1 MMMVVLV
8 MKSDGSEADGT
19 HMAPNHETEFSKK
32 KLKKETRWNE

>member
-8 MKSDGSEADGT
+8 MKSDGSEADGA

-32 KLKKETRWNE
+32 KIEKGDEVE